1 MADRLVL
8 VGMMGAGKT
17 TVGRAVADRLG
28 WAFVDTDAEVEAA
41 AGSSVAELFAGA
53 GEPAF
58 REAERRALATALS
71 DGGPVVVSAGG
82 GAVVDEG
89 NRHLLSRSATVVWL
103 RADPA
108 TLAARVGDGA
118 GRPLL
123 AGDAAGA
130 LAALDAGRRPL
141 YAAVADAV
149 VDVDDLDVDAVV
161 GRALAARTGAG
172 VGP

>member
-17 TVGRAVADRLG
+17 TVGRALADRLG

-41 AGSSVAELFAGA
+41 TGRSVEERFAEA

-58 REAERRALATALS
+58 RADERRALATALS

-89 NRHLLSRSATVVWL
+89 SRRLLSRSATVVWL
-103 RADPA
+103 RADPT
-108 TLAARVGDGA
+108 TLAARVGDGT

-123 AGDAAGA
+123 AGGAAAG
-130 LAALDAGRRPL
+130 LAALDARRRPL
-141 YAAVADAV
+141 YAAVADVV
-149 VDVDDLDVDAVV
+149 VDVDDLDVDGVV
-161 GRALAARTGAG
+161 GRVLAARTAAG